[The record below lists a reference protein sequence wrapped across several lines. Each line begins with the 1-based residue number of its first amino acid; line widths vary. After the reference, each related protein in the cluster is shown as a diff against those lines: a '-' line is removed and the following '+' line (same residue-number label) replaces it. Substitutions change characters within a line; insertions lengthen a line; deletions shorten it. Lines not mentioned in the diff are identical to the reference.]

1 MKTSEGENEAWQNKL
16 ELGERC
22 LQKDFAGEFLNEAM
36 DALDLEGY
44 KLSTYQA
51 DMD

>member
-22 LQKDFAGEFLNEAM
+22 FAEKGFLNEVM
-36 DALDLEGY
+36 DALDLEG
-44 KLSTYQA
+44 
-51 DMD
+51 